1 MEHSVPSAK
10 DILAAEK
17 KRASVKKEYYKALLE
32 QFCRKIKN
40 SVELGKKDAIVTVPT
55 FLVGYPR
62 YDLATT
68 VVYMSR
74 QLGRLGYKVE
84 LIGPLDLKV
93 TWRHTKPEEDT
104 EAEISEPNV
113 FLPSLVNLQKTAQ
126 KLRVTKK
133 N

>member
-1 MEHSVPSAK
+1 MDGVSSAK

-17 KRASVKKEYYKALLE
+17 KRGSAKKEYYKALLE
-32 QFCRKIKN
+32 QFSRKIKH
-40 SVELGKKDAIVTVPT
+40 SVELGKKEAILTVPT

-68 VVYMSR
+68 VIYMSR
-74 QLGRLGYKVE
+74 QLGRLGYTVV

-93 TWRHTKPEEDT
+93 TWRHRKPEEDT

-126 KLRVTKK
+126 KLRVIKK
-133 N
+133 

>member
-1 MEHSVPSAK
+1 MERAVPSAK

-17 KRASVKKEYYKALLE
+17 KRASVKKEFYKALLE

-40 SVELGKKDAIVTVPT
+40 SVELGNKHAIVTVPT

-62 YDLATT
+62 YDLPTT

-74 QLGRLGYKVE
+74 QLSRLGYKVE
-84 LIGPLDLKV
+84 LVGPLDLKV
-93 TWRHTKPEEDT
+93 TWRHRRPEEDV
-104 EAEISEPNV
+104 EAEIVEPNV

>member
-1 MEHSVPSAK
+1 MDGVSSAK

-17 KRASVKKEYYKALLE
+17 KRGSAKKEYYKALLE
-32 QFCRKIKN
+32 QFSRKIKH
-40 SVELGKKDAIVTVPT
+40 SVELGKKEAILTVPT

-68 VVYMSR
+68 IIYMSR
-74 QLGRLGYKVE
+74 QLGRLGYTVV

-93 TWRHTKPEEDT
+93 TWRHRKPEEDT

-126 KLRVTKK
+126 KLRVIKK
-133 N
+133 

>member
-1 MEHSVPSAK
+1 MEQNVPSAK

-17 KRASVKKEYYKALLE
+17 KRGSAKKEYYKALLE
-32 QFCRKIKN
+32 QFSRKIKH
-40 SVELGKKDAIVTVPT
+40 SVELGKKEAILTVPT

-68 VVYMSR
+68 VIYMSR
-74 QLGRLGYKVE
+74 QLGRLGYTVV

-93 TWRHTKPEEDT
+93 TWRHRKPEEDT
-104 EAEISEPNV
+104 ESEISEPNV

-126 KLRVTKK
+126 KLRVIKK
-133 N
+133 

>member
-1 MEHSVPSAK
+1 MEIASAK

-17 KRASVKKEYYKALLE
+17 KRGAAKKEYYKALLE
-32 QFCRKIKN
+32 QFSRKIKH
-40 SVELGKKDAIVTVPT
+40 SVELGKKDALLTVPS
-55 FLVGYPR
+55 FLVGYPK

-84 LIGPLDLKV
+84 LVGPLALKV
-93 TWRHTKPEEDT
+93 TWRHTHPEQD
-104 EAEISEPNV
+104 EAVETADPGT

-126 KLRVTKK
+126 KLRVIKK
-133 N
+133 

>member
-1 MEHSVPSAK
+1 MEIASAK

-17 KRASVKKEYYKALLE
+17 KRASAKKEYYKALLE
-32 QFCRKIKN
+32 QFSRKIKH
-40 SVELGKKDAIVTVPT
+40 SVELGKKEAVLTVPS
-55 FLVGYPR
+55 FLVGYPK
-62 YDLATT
+62 YDLAAT

-84 LIGPLDLKV
+84 LIGPLDMKV
-93 TWRHTKPEEDT
+93 TWRNTRLEQDEQ
-104 EAEISEPNV
+104 AETTDPIT
-113 FLPSLVNLQKTAQ
+113 FLPSLANLQKTAQ